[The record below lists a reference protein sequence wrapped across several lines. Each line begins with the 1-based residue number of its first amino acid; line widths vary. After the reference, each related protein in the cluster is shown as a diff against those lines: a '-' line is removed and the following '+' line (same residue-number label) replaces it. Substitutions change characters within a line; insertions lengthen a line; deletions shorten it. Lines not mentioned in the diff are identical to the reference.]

1 MWGMRKSGNAGVES
15 ELRER
20 VGSLRTAE
28 MNRDPIISGFLKI
41 FYKTSNKGKEKLKQP
56 TKKGKKE
63 QWQVKEKNQDNDE
76 T

>member
-1 MWGMRKSGNAGVES
+1 M
-15 ELRER
+15 
-20 VGSLRTAE
+20 AE
-28 MNRDPIISGFLKI
+28 VNRDAIISGFPQT